1 MCTTNI
7 KQRRMAQMCRIP
19 RHSVMNCFIWIVA
32 WRSMLTIITLSSI
45 ILLLLSTNVVNGL
58 ESSLSEIDINP
69 DTKGCHDWYN
79 TFGNVLPLAMNCS
92 TMIEVVNC

>member
-69 DTKGCHDWYN
+69 DTSKLQMRNILCMYCPCEPCVI
-79 TFGNVLPLAMNCS
+79 VLTPFFLF
-92 TMIEVVNC
+92 